1 MFSHPITLKEISMF
15 ATSRPRSVPGQTW
28 RTTLLPNLAMM
39 ALLGSV
45 IMLIPELACAKD
57 LAEGAQK
64 ALEWIKTAVQ
74 TILVVSVMGSGVLA
88 AFGRMSWST
97 VGQVLVG
104 AIVAGMATEVVDA
117 LYGGG

>member
-1 MFSHPITLKEISMF
+1 MFV
-15 ATSRPRSVPGQTW
+15 TSQPHFVPGQTW
-28 RTTLLPNLAMM
+28 RTSLLPNLAIM
-39 ALLGSV
+39 ALVGSL
-45 IMLIPELACAKD
+45 IMLMPELAHAKD
-57 LAEGAQK
+57 LADGAEK

-104 AIVAGMATEVVDA
+104 AIVAGMASEVVEA
-117 LYGGG
+117 LYGGGAGGA